1 MLGRGLLMH
10 GFGRH
15 VRRLA
20 AKLSLSI
27 RGKMI
32 ATGFVSVGAVLLLSV
47 LHFQLGWAV
56 SDQMSESDHFRQVRD
71 NLVKMR
77 MAVLETDSVVN
88 QAVARRGDFYQS
100 NIQMLGIA
108 RKDFEDGYKNAA
120 GFVREDGAALGGRD
134 AAQEFAEL
142 VRRLDEEIKP
152 ALKND
157 DFMALPVAMGVFEAK
172 IQMLDEMLEGSAQRA
187 AGEMS
192 RHFKSTANEIRWAAS
207 TNVVTSIVS
216 LVILISLLIVS
227 TVSILRPLKLLT
239 RSMQILAQGNTEVA
253 IPARQRRDEIGAM
266 ASTVEVFRAN
276 TEKMHALEQEREE
289 TQQRAAQER
298 KQMMTDLAARFDA
311 GMRGLIE
318 AITSESGRLRDL
330 AAAMAAVADATQQKG
345 AEASD
350 ASQLSTG
357 NVKAVAASSE
367 ELSSSLKE
375 VAQQIER
382 SAGIAKKAVSDVEAT
397 SRDVEGVAATAARIN
412 DVVKLIGEIASQT
425 NLLALNATIEAA
437 RAGDAGKGFAVVAS
451 EVKNLAT
458 QAAKATEDITQQI
471 AALHSV
477 VSRSVRS
484 MTDVRSV
491 IAEADAI
498 ASAVAA
504 AIAQQ
509 TAATHEIA
517 QNVAQAADGN
527 ERVFA
532 TIQLL
537 ADSAR
542 EGQQTADAVH
552 EASQTLTEASAR
564 LDRDIHAF
572 LNQIRAA

>member
-1 MLGRGLLMH
+1 LL
-10 GFGRH
+10 
-15 VRRLA
+15 
-20 AKLSLSI
+20 
-27 RGKMI
+27 
-32 ATGFVSVGAVLLLSV
+32 
-47 LHFQLGWAV
+47 
-56 SDQMSESDHFRQVRD
+56 
-71 NLVKMR
+71 
-77 MAVLETDSVVN
+77 TDAVVN
-88 QAVARRGDFYQS
+88 QAIARRGDFYDT
-100 NIQMLGIA
+100 NLKTLA
-108 RKDFEDGYKNAA
+108 RERKRFADGYTKAANFVGEDGK
-120 GFVREDGAALGGRD
+120 ALGGRD
-134 AAQEFAEL
+134 AGQEFAEI

-157 DFMALPVAMGVFEAK
+157 DFMSLPVALGAFEAK
-172 IQMLDEMLEGSAQRA
+172 IERLDEMLEGSATRA
-187 AGEMS
+187 ADEMS
-192 RHFKSTANEIRWAAS
+192 DHFKNTSAEIRRAESINLA
-207 TNVVTSIVS
+207 TSVVS
-216 LVILISLLIVS
+216 LAILVSLLIVS

-239 RSMQILAQGNTEVA
+239 RSMQMLAQGDTQIA
-253 IPARQRRDEIGAM
+253 IPARRRRDEIGAM

-276 TEKMHALEQEREE
+276 TEKMHALEQERDEM
-289 TQQRAAQER
+289 QARAIQER
-298 KQMMTDLAARFDA
+298 KQLMADLAARFDG

-318 AITSESGRLRDL
+318 AITGESGRLRDL
-330 AAAMAAVADATQQKG
+330 AAAMAAVANATQQKG
-345 AEASD
+345 VEASN

-367 ELSSSLKE
+367 ELSSSLKD

-382 SAGIAKKAVSDVEAT
+382 SAGIAKKAVGDVEAT
-397 SRDVEGVAATAARIN
+397 SRDVETVAATAARIS
-412 DVVKLIGEIASQT
+412 DVVKLIDEIASRT

-437 RAGDAGKGFAVVAS
+437 RAGDAGKGFAVVAG

-484 MTDVRSV
+484 MTQVRSV
-491 IAEADAI
+491 ITEADAI
-498 ASAVAA
+498 AAAVAA

-509 TAATHEIA
+509 SAATQEIA

-532 TIQLL
+532 TVQLL

-552 EASQTLTEASAR
+552 AASQMLTEAAAR

-572 LNQIRAA
+572 LNQVRAA